1 MIRNHHA
8 SASSAK
14 TETAPAPALPEGA
27 SAPIPLEWTPPTKAA
42 QPEPPEGPPA
52 EVETWR
58 PVGDNPDVM
67 TAYAKPYRLVAQA
80 DGQWAACWSGSFGRE
95 YSVSGALGPSASSF
109 PSPQAFA
116 RWQAINAALDASSG
130 DWGDSAVPAGSQ
142 VEWDG
147 LRWLL
152 AAEEDA
158 NRYAWHPWGT
168 QGIAVIEFDDLRIE
182 VNPSGAWVVLVDG
195 DVYDGAQCV
204 PSEHATPE
212 DSARHAAILAALE
225 AIEKGRAKTREGAAD
240 GLRRVLLEQE
250 TERKRRPLSWLK
262 TEHGEGFV
270 FNDVRVLAFDSG
282 LWEVSFVG
290 DVEGAQV
297 EQKPRGASG
306 AVLVDALGALSFPSV
321 KAAALRA
328 CIKACE
334 ADGETYSDT
343 LPRLREMLAELR
355 QFAPRSDVE
364 KALEERKQLSARVLG
379 LAERETGVI
388 GLAALAQAFAE
399 LRDDPKTREA
409 YATNRAALGPGGTL
423 KAAADSISDAI
434 APLADVDPIA
444 FAARE
449 LGAINA
455 AVDGFTRLAALAM
468 VARAAVLLDPT
479 PARPVEPAAAPVE
492 PEKGAEG

>member
-14 TETAPAPALPEGA
+14 TETAAPALPEGA
-27 SAPIPLEWTPPTKAA
+27 SAPIPLEWSPSTSAA
-42 QPEPPEGPPA
+42 QPEPPEAPPA

-58 PVGDNPDVM
+58 PVADNPDVM
-67 TAYAKPYRLVAQA
+67 TAYAKPYRLVAQS

-152 AAEEDA
+152 AAEENA
-158 NRYAWHPWGT
+158 NRYAWHPWGAE
-168 QGIAVIEFDDLRIE
+168 GIAVIEFDDIRIE

-212 DSARHAAILAALE
+212 DKARHVAILAALE
-225 AIEKGRAKTREGAAD
+225 AIEKGRAKAREGAAD

-262 TEHGEGFV
+262 TEHGEGFA
-270 FNDVRVLAFDSG
+270 FNDVCVLAFDSG

-306 AVLVDALGALSFPSV
+306 AVLVDGLGALSFPAV

-334 ADGETYSDT
+334 ADGETYSRT
-343 LPRLREMLAELR
+343 LPRLREMLAELQ

-364 KALEERKQLSARVLG
+364 KALEEHRQICARVLG
-379 LAERETGVI
+379 LAESETRFV

-409 YATNRAALGPGGTL
+409 YATQRELHGASGTM
-423 KAAADSISDAI
+423 KAAADSISEAI
-434 APLADVDPIA
+434 YPLAAIDPIA
-444 FAARE
+444 IGARE
-449 LGAINA
+449 NGAINA
-455 AVDGFTRLAALAM
+455 AADGFTRLAALAM
-468 VARAAVLLDPT
+468 IARAALLLDPT
-479 PARPVEPAAAPVE
+479 PARPVEPSAAPVE